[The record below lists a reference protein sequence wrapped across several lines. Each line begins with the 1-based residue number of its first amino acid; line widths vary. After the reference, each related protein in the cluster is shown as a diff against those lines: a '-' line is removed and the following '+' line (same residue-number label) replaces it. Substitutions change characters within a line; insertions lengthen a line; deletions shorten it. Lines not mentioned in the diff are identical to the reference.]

1 MRKTKIIAT
10 LGPATESP
18 DMLRQMIQAGTDI
31 FRLNMSHAP
40 HDWARDIV
48 TSIRRIAQEL
58 DAMTAI
64 LMDTQ
69 GPAIRTGELST
80 KIDLKPGE
88 IFEFT
93 IRGTHSVETRS
104 VDVNYDGLV
113 DDVSVGDVVLV
124 DNGVIR
130 MKVLEKT
137 ENVIRCEV
145 LTDGVL
151 GSRRH
156 INLPGVRVNLP
167 ALTEKDLADV
177 ALGCEI
183 GVDFISLSFCRG
195 PEDMVLLKKTIRD
208 HGSSAR
214 AIAKIEHQLAVN
226 NIDAII
232 EESEGIM
239 IARGDLGIECPMEEL
254 PIIQRRIVK
263 KCLRVDRPVIVA
275 THMLESMISNPIPTR
290 AEVTDVANAVFE
302 QADAVMLSG
311 ESTVGKYPVQCVR
324 TLDTIAARIERSGG
338 AGFNQS
344 TLMPDDRARTI
355 HSAVVLANSLVHSK
369 IVVFTRAGFMA
380 RFTSILR
387 PHSAPIYA
395 FAPTPEICRQLKQ
408 LWGVFPML
416 LPLDQDPERTIEAAE
431 SELIRR
437 NLAQADLLKRKLA
450 EPGDRLVIVS
460 DLLAGAQRFASIQL
474 RSVGG
479 AKAEN

>member
-1 MRKTKIIAT
+1 MRRTKIIAT
-10 LGPATESP
+10 LGPATETP
-18 DMLRQMIQAGTDI
+18 EVLKQMIEAGTDI
-31 FRLNMSHAP
+31 FRLNMSHAR
-40 HDWARDIV
+40 HDWVREIV
-48 TSIRRIAQEL
+48 TRIRAIATDM

-69 GPAIRTGELST
+69 GPAIRTGDVAT

-93 IRGTHSVETRS
+93 IRGAHSVEQRS

-113 DDVSVGDVVLV
+113 DDISPGDVVLV

-130 MKVLEKT
+130 MRVLEKF
-137 ENVIRCEV
+137 ENRIRCIV
-145 LTDGVL
+145 LTDGIL

-167 ALTEKDLADV
+167 ALTAKDIEDV

-195 PEDMVLLKKTIRD
+195 PEDMVLLKKTIAD
-208 HGSSAR
+208 HGSTAR

-232 EESEGIM
+232 EKSEGIM
-239 IARGDLGIECPMEEL
+239 VARGDLGIECPMEEL
-254 PIIQRRIVK
+254 PIIQRRIIQ

-324 TLDTIAARIERSGG
+324 TLDTISQRIERSGG
-338 AGFNQS
+338 LGFADKA
-344 TLMPDDRARTI
+344 LLLDDRSKTI

-380 RFTSILR
+380 RFTANLR

-395 FAPTPEICRQLKQ
+395 FAPTAEICRQLKQ
-408 LWGVFPML
+408 LWGVYPLL
-416 LPLDQDPERTIEAAE
+416 LPLDQNPERTIAAAE
-431 SELIRR
+431 AELSR
-437 NLAQADLLKRKLA
+437 RKLV
-450 EPGDRLVIVS
+450 ELGDRLVIVS
-460 DLLAGAQRFASIQL
+460 DLLSGTERFASIQL
-474 RSVGG
+474 KTVGG
-479 AKAEN
+479 GNSQAQ